1 MRTTGVMAERR
12 GRSMCL
18 RLRTYLV
25 VAFTVAVGYLLDAS
39 IASAA
44 DAATSQVQV
53 RDFSPAQIFTFLFLM
68 LGPFKII
75 EPFVRITKDAD
86 SRLTRQIAVWA
97 TIFSSLA
104 LLAAA
109 FLGQS
114 FLRKYGIPLPVL
126 ALSGGIIFFLVA
138 LKGVLAQ
145 FAPLEPRTDE
155 VGVAPAAAMKVA
167 MMPLAFP
174 TIVTPYG
181 IAALVVMLSFSQ
193 SLEDRLIVGAVVLAI
208 MATNL
213 MIMLLA
219 RRLMPVLSVVLPILG
234 AVLGVVQ
241 VALGLQIIHN
251 ALRMMGLL

>member
-1 MRTTGVMAERR
+1 MLAVRTH
-12 GRSMCL
+12 
-18 RLRTYLV
+18 LV
-25 VAFTVAVGYLLDAS
+25 VAFAVAVAYLLDAS

-53 RDFSPAQIFTFLFLM
+53 REFPPAQIFTFLFLM

-97 TIFSSLA
+97 TIFSALA

-109 FLGQS
+109 FLGET

-155 VGVAPAAAMKVA
+155 AGVAPAAAMKVA

-208 MATNL
+208 MASNL
-213 MIMLLA
+213 IIMLLA

-251 ALRMMGLL
+251 ALRMLELL

>member
-1 MRTTGVMAERR
+1 
-12 GRSMCL
+12 MCL
-18 RLRTYLV
+18 RLRTHLV
-25 VAFTVAVGYLLDAS
+25 VVFTVAVGYLFDAS
-39 IASAA
+39 IAAAA

-53 RDFSPAQIFTFLFLM
+53 REFSPVQIFTFLFLM
-68 LGPFKII
+68 LGPFKIV
-75 EPFVRITKDAD
+75 EPFLRITKDAD

-97 TIFSSLA
+97 TILSALA
-104 LLAAA
+104 LLVAAL
-109 FLGQS
+109 LGET

-138 LKGVLAQ
+138 LKSVLAQ

-155 VGVAPAAAMKVA
+155 AGVAPASAMQVA

-193 SLEDRLIVGAVVLAI
+193 GLEDRLVVGTVVLAI
-208 MATNL
+208 MASNL
-213 MIMLLA
+213 IIMLLA
-219 RRLMPVLSVVLPILG
+219 RRLMSVLALVLPILG

-251 ALRMMGLL
+251 ALRMMELL